1 MAFGDIIT
9 ENAYKPL
16 GMLLAYVPVKLFAEL
31 DRQPGIYDSNHEIYP
46 VPAEMRRTEYSQ
58 EAPPQSAYISITV
71 TYYN

>member
-16 GMLLAYVPVKLFAEL
+16 GMLLAYVPVNLFAEL